1 MRVQFFST
9 SLAIGFAQTDAI
21 SDLPTTR
28 YKTMRKYGPWTI
40 KETNHIYQ
48 DPYVSLKVDQV
59 IRPDGA
65 PGQHVVVQIKAG
77 VCVIAMDAQRRLHLT
92 REFHYAVGRES
103 VEGVSG
109 GIEPGEDPLSCA
121 RRELQEE
128 VGLHANNWQHLTT
141 VDPFTTIMQS
151 PTRLYLATEL
161 SPVPQT
167 LEGTETIETVV
178 MPIDQ
183 AVEAIESGLIT
194 HSPTCVAILLVNRRV
209 KAV

>member
-1 MRVQFFST
+1 
-9 SLAIGFAQTDAI
+9 
-21 SDLPTTR
+21 
-28 YKTMRKYGPWTI
+28 MRKYGPWTI

-92 REFHYAVGRES
+92 R
-103 VEGVSG
+103 G

-167 LEGTETIETVV
+167 LEGTEPIETVV

-194 HSPTCVAILLVNRRV
+194 HAPTCVAILLVNRRV